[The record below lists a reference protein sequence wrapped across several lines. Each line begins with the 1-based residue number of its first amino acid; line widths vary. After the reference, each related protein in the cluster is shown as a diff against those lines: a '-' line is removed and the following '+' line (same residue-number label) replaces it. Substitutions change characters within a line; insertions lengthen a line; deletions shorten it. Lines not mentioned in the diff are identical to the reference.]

1 MFLSDFMLLPFLGSL
16 LLGGA
21 FVFAGLR
28 NLANVPFLTGALA
41 ARGVPLAKV
50 VLFAGIALQCGAG
63 ALLAAGVFPVYA
75 AASLI
80 VFLVTAT
87 LIFDNFWDHEGADR
101 VARINGVVSN
111 VALAGGFLL
120 IMANG

>member
-1 MFLSDFMLLPFLGSL
+1 MFNSDILFLPFLGSL

-28 NLANVPFLTGALA
+28 NLGNIPFLTGVLA
-41 ARGVPLAKV
+41 GRGVPLARAA
-50 VLFAGIALQCGAG
+50 LFAGIALQCVAG
-63 ALLAAGVFPVYA
+63 TLLIAGIYPAYA
-75 AASLI
+75 AAGLI
-80 VFLVTAT
+80 VFLVIAT
-87 LIFDNFWDHEGADR
+87 LIFHNFWDHDGPDR

-120 IMANG
+120 IIANS